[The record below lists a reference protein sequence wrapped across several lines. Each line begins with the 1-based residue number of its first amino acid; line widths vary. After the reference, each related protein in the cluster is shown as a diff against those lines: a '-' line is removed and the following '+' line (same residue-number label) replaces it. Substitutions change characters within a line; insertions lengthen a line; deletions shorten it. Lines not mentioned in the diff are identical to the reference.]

1 MIYELKPGEYEIAR
15 PIFKGLQ
22 YNLAIFSVIEGNT
35 PGSVYVDDV
44 ADPKTAFVWDKSRDS
59 GFYLEGYE
67 RNAGFNAALNRLIV
81 ERLYPEARTLPGV
94 LDFTLHYFPE
104 TWEDQFGAVLR
115 DTNPMKNWRK
125 FYAFRQLKVDWRSMV
140 PPGFVL
146 RSVDGGLLARTGL
159 RNADRLAHWA
169 QDSWSSVDDFLA
181 RGLGFCLVHGD
192 GVASWCMADYASGD
206 RCEIGIH
213 TDERYR
219 RRGFATLT
227 AAATVEHGISS
238 RMPHVGWHCWGT
250 NLASAATAEK
260 VGFEKALDYPVYHA
274 WFNAFDNC
282 LVHGGY
288 DLGRKRFRQSAEWYE
303 RAFQMADASEKAA
316 LESHWF
322 SDAGDKAGCYYN
334 AARAWALAGESEAA
348 IRNLNR
354 AIDSGWT
361 DAEHLRTDEDLESL
375 HGTQSWEDLMER
387 LA

>member
-44 ADPKTAFVWDKSRDS
+44 ADPKIAFVWEKSRDS

-67 RNAGFNAALNRLIV
+67 RNAGFNA
-81 ERLYPEARTLPGV
+81 
-94 LDFTLHYFPE
+94 
-104 TWEDQFGAVLR
+104 
-115 DTNPMKNWRK
+115 
-125 FYAFRQLKVDWRSMV
+125 
-140 PPGFVL
+140 
-146 RSVDGGLLARTGL
+146 
-159 RNADRLAHWA
+159 
-169 QDSWSSVDDFLA
+169 
-181 RGLGFCLVHGD
+181 
-192 GVASWCMADYASGD
+192 
-206 RCEIGIH
+206 
-213 TDERYR
+213 
-219 RRGFATLT
+219 
-227 AAATVEHGISS
+227 
-238 RMPHVGWHCWGT
+238 
-250 NLASAATAEK
+250 
-260 VGFEKALDYPVYHA
+260 
-274 WFNAFDNC
+274 FDNC

-288 DLGRKRFRQSAEWYE
+288 DLGRKKFRQSAEWYE
-303 RAFQMADASEKAA
+303 RAFEMADAGEEAA

-361 DAEHLRTDEDLESL
+361 DAEHLRTDEDLERL
-375 HGTQSWEDLMER
+375 RGTQSWEDLMER